1 MVIDGVLR
9 SLAGGSN
16 PPATSLLSHFLSEES
31 QEGVKD
37 QDREVV
43 EWRTDYISSQ
53 RSLVQIQ
60 YRPPFKVVQ
69 KGNII
74 TTFSF
79 GFLTELL
86 INFRFSLDYAVI
98 VLPYSLIN
106 ASIPYQT
113 V

>member
-53 RSLVQIQ
+53 RSLVQVQ
-60 YRPPFKVVQ
+60 YRPPQIEAK
-69 KGNII
+69 I
-74 TTFSF
+74 SP
-79 GFLTELL
+79 
-86 INFRFSLDYAVI
+86 YANNCI
-98 VLPYSLIN
+98 G
-106 ASIPYQT
+106 AFC
-113 V
+113 